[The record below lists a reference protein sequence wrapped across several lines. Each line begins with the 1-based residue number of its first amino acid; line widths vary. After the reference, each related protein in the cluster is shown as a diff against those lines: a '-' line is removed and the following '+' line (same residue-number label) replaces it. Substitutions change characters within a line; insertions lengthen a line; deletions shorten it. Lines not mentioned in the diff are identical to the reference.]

1 MTGARPLRFL
11 ALALGLWVGTRAIM
25 LTTGPAPTAG
35 PAAPGA
41 VLAQTPASGTMASSP
56 ARSPAVARGRIE
68 TAAPICC
75 LIRQIPYKARI
86 PLVPFAEAAGAVA
99 GAGAGAR
106 PPSPSPSPSPSGV
119 SAAGS
124 AGARA
129 SPFPAASLLDAA
141 QADHHRASQ
150 SFGPP
155 LSGAS
160 LGATPAGQPIA
171 RWSGSAWLLLRDDRG
186 GAALAPGGTLG
197 GSQAGA
203 RLLYRLREGLA
214 LSGRAYLP
222 LRRRAGA
229 ELAAGIDWQP
239 SPGLPLRFLA
249 ERRQDIGGEGRSA
262 FALTAYGGLE
272 RRLPG
277 GLRAEAYAQAGVVGL
292 RSRDLFVDA
301 VVRVGVP
308 LGPVELGGSVW
319 AAAQPGAARIDA
331 GPSVSWRLPVR
342 GSALRLQADW
352 RFRVAGDAAPGS
364 GPALTLAADF

>member
-1 MTGARPLRFL
+1 MTAARPLRFL
-11 ALALGLWVGTRAIM
+11 ALALGLWIGTRAVM
-25 LTTGPAPTAG
+25 LTWP
-35 PAAPGA
+35 
-41 VLAQTPASGTMASSP
+41 
-56 ARSPAVARGRIE
+56 
-68 TAAPICC
+68 
-75 LIRQIPYKARI
+75 
-86 PLVPFAEAAGAVA
+86 EA
-99 GAGAGAR
+99 
-106 PPSPSPSPSPSGV
+106 
-119 SAAGS
+119 SAAGERVVAS
-124 AGARA
+124 RPADIALRASAPAPAGAPQPPSRIDPVA
-129 SPFPAASLLDAA
+129 PPLKPAASALI
-141 QADHHRASQ
+141 RSE
-150 SFGPP
+150 
-155 LSGAS
+155 
-160 LGATPAGQPIA
+160 PIA
-171 RWSGSAWLLLRDDRG
+171 VVAPAMLRAVAVQSAAPTQPQVAPAVRSVLPPALAAGFAPPRPGRWSGSAWLLLRDDRG
-186 GAALAPGGTLG
+186 GAALALG

-239 SPGLPLRFLA
+239 SPGLPLRLLA

-272 RRLPG
+272 RRLPR

-301 VVRVGVP
+301 VARVGVS
-308 LGPVELGGSVW
+308 LGPIELGGGAW
-319 AAAQPGAARIDA
+319 AAAQPGASRIDA

-342 GSALRLQADW
+342 GPALRVQADW